1 MDNIS
6 YILNLFGL
14 KNNYKKIEKINSGHI
29 NSTYK
34 IIYSSDESYIL
45 QKINGNIFNEPE
57 KIMSNIEGI
66 CNCLKGKVNCPEFKK
81 YKNKNYIIIEN
92 TMWRIYRYIE
102 NSVCRNS
109 LESLNEIYE
118 FGKVAGNFHRLTQK
132 LDTENFFKTI
142 ENFHN
147 TNLIIQ
153 NLLNHK
159 NSEYEY
165 EFNFFEKTLE
175 YSEILSSKKLPQNIT
190 HNDVKCS
197 NVLFDKKSGKG
208 ITLIDFDTVMPG
220 LWVYDFGDGARS
232 ACVTENKLDT
242 EKFRAYCKGY
252 FSCIKPQNAE
262 NYFLGTYCITAE
274 LSARYFKDFLL
285 KENYFADKTEIQK
298 LSRSRELTDLA
309 ESIIENKDKILKI
322 IKDFE

>member
-1 MDNIS
+1 MDKIS
-6 YILNLFGL
+6 DILSLFGL
-14 KNNYKKIEKINSGHI
+14 GNNYIKTEKINSGHI

-34 IIYSSDESYIL
+34 IIYSSDENYII
-45 QKINGNIFNEPE
+45 QKINGNIFKCPE
-57 KIMSNIEGI
+57 EIMSNIERI
-66 CNCLKGKVNCPEFKK
+66 CDCIKGKVKCPEFKK

-102 NSVCRNS
+102 NSVCRSS
-109 LESLNEIYE
+109 LEDPNEIYE
-118 FGKVAGNFHRLTQK
+118 FGKVIGNFHSLTQN
-132 LDTENFFKTI
+132 LDATNFYKTI

-153 NLLNHK
+153 NLLKHK
-159 NSEYEY
+159 NHEYEK
-165 EFNFFEKTLE
+165 EFNFFEEALT
-175 YSEILSSKKLPQNIT
+175 YANILSSKNLPQNVT

-197 NVLFDKKSGKG
+197 NVLFDQRTGKG

-220 LWVYDFGDGARS
+220 LFIYDFGDGARS
-232 ACVTENKLDT
+232 ACVTENILDT
-242 EKFRAYCKGY
+242 QKFKAFCTGY

-262 NYFLGTYCITAE
+262 DYFLGIYCITAE

-285 KENYFADKTEIQK
+285 KENYFSDKTEAQK
-298 LSRSRELTDLA
+298 LSRSRELISVA
-309 ESIIENKDKILKI
+309 KSITQNKGETLKI